1 MASGLAVLTQKNA
14 HKAVYQLLRLIMGP
28 IIRRQVSVEVLGLD
42 HLPQEGAAIVVGNH
56 RSDMDATLVS
66 AVLPRYVAWVVADYM
81 QQVFPTSAILR
92 LTGMVPMNVEG
103 QVSLAS
109 MKQAIAT
116 LEQGNLLGI
125 FPEGESY
132 IFANDFEAP
141 LANFSPGFAAIA
153 LKAQVPIIPMMI
165 CPLQETL
172 VPITIPPQIRDYL
185 SARHDLSQIQQ
196 IARYQTIQIV
206 IGAPILPPDNSSFR
220 SRREKL
226 QLLQAQ
232 TRNAMGALQSD
243 LCTTKIH
250 P

>member
-1 MASGLAVLTQKNA
+1 MTPINA
-14 HKAVYQLLRLIMGP
+14 HKAVYQLLRLVMGP
-28 IIRRQVSVEVLGLD
+28 IIRRQVAVEIVGLD
-42 HLPQEGAAIVVGNH
+42 HLPQQGAAIVVCNH
-56 RSDMDATLVS
+56 RSDIDATLVS

-81 QQVFPTSAILR
+81 QQVFPTNAILK
-92 LTGMVPMNVEG
+92 LTGMVPMNVDG

-116 LEQGNLLGI
+116 LKQGNLLGI

-141 LANFSPGFAAIA
+141 LAHFFPGFAAIA

-185 SARHDLSQIQQ
+185 AARHDLSQIHQ
-196 IARYQTIQIV
+196 IARYQAIQIA
-206 IGAPILPPDNSSFR
+206 IAEPILPLDNSSSR
-220 SRREKL
+220 SRQEKL
-226 QLLQAQ
+226 EILQAQ
-232 TRNAMGALQSD
+232 TRNAMVALHSD
-243 LCTTKIH
+243 RDTTKIH
-250 P
+250 SSTP